1 MGKNN
6 RKATDATQDVQNAHP
21 SSHESK
27 RQRERAIVRASF
39 VGIFGNL
46 ALTLFKF
53 IVGFASHSIAIIL
66 DGVNNATDALSSIIT
81 IVGTK
86 LAGRRPNRAHPF
98 GFGRLEYVTSVIIAV
113 IILAAGVIS
122 LRESI
127 DKILHPANTN
137 YTATTIT
144 VIMVAIVA
152 KIVIGVYFHRRGKA
166 TNSQALIASGIDSD
180 YDAVLSAGTLVVAI
194 AQLAWNINI
203 DGIVG
208 LIISLVV
215 CKAGIEVLGQ
225 ALAPLI
231 GTREDDKFG
240 RQIREY
246 VESFPAV
253 QRADTLM
260 LDNFGPNEI
269 IGSVKIEVA
278 DTMTARAISELSRKI
293 EAGVRQKFNVTLV
306 VGINAVNE
314 TGAFGE
320 MRRKLEELTRANPS
334 VISFG
339 GFYGDEDARTVYFNL
354 LLQFKCD
361 GENVQ
366 RQIVEQMKEAF
377 PAYTFEAES
386 DYDYEG

>member
-1 MGKNN
+1 MNKNSSEKESPKAAGQAASQMG
-6 RKATDATQDVQNAHP
+6 
-21 SSHESK
+21 K

-53 IVGFASHSIAIIL
+53 IVGFASNSIAIIL

-86 LAGRRPNRAHPF
+86 LAGRRANRAHPF
-98 GFGRLEYVTSVIIAV
+98 GFGRLEYVTSVIIAA
-113 IILAAGVIS
+113 IILAAGIIS

-127 DKILHPANTN
+127 DKILHPASTN
-137 YTATTIT
+137 YSTLAIT
-144 VIMVAIVA
+144 VIVVAIVA
-152 KIVIGVYFHRRGKA
+152 KVAIGIYFHRRGKA
-166 TNSQALIASGIDSD
+166 TNSQALIASGIDSN

-194 AQLAWNINI
+194 FQLVWNINI
-203 DGIVG
+203 DGMVG

-225 ALAPLI
+225 AMAPLI

-246 VESFPAV
+246 VEGFPEV
-253 QRADTLM
+253 QRAETLV

-269 IGSVKIEVA
+269 IGSIKIEVP
-278 DTMTARAISELSRKI
+278 DQMTARTISELSRKI
-293 EAGVRQKFNVTLV
+293 ELGVRRKFNVMLV
-306 VGINAVNE
+306 VGINA
-314 TGAFGE
+314 
-320 MRRKLEELTRANPS
+320 ANPS
-334 VISFG
+334 GAFEEVRDKLAQLTAANPAIISLG
-339 GFYGDEDARTVYFNL
+339 GFYGDQETHTVYFNL

-361 GENVQ
+361 GEAVQ
-366 RQIVEQMKEAF
+366 RQLVAQMQKTF
-377 PAYTFEAES
+377 PAYTFEVET
-386 DYDYEG
+386 DHDYEG

>member
-1 MGKNN
+1 MGKSN
-6 RKATDATQDVQNAHP
+6 RENTETPQQLRQP
-21 SSHESK
+21 PREGI
-27 RQRERAIVRASF
+27 RQREQAIVRASL

-137 YTATTIT
+137 YTAITIT
-144 VIMVAIVA
+144 VIVVAIVA

-194 AQLAWNINI
+194 AQLVWNANI
-203 DGIVG
+203 DGVVG

-240 RQIREY
+240 REIREY
-246 VESFPAV
+246 VESFPEV
-253 QRADTLM
+253 QRAETLI

-269 IGSVKIEVA
+269 IGSIKIEVA
-278 DTMTARAISELSRKI
+278 DTLTARTISELSRKI
-293 EAGVRQKFNVTLV
+293 EAGVREKFNVMLV
-306 VGINAVNE
+306 VGINAVNAIGTFAE
-314 TGAFGE
+314 V
-320 MRRKLEELTRANPS
+320 RQKLEELTQANPS

-339 GFYGDEDARTVYFNL
+339 GFYGDEDTLTVYFNL

-361 GENVQ
+361 GEKVR
-366 RQIVEQMKEAF
+366 RQLINQMKGAF
-377 PAYTFEAES
+377 PTYTFEVES